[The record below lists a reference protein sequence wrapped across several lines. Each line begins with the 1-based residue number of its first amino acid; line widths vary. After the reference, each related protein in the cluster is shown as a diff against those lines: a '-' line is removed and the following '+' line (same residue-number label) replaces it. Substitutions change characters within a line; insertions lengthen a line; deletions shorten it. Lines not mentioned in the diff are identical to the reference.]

1 VQNPALPAL
10 PPPPRVRSDP
20 QPMSILPPSLRTPLT
35 QRLVRTAT
43 AALCG
48 VLIAA
53 CAATP
58 ATAPPD
64 AAAPATD
71 AALGTPAAE
80 PVYRPFPED
89 TLYSLLVAEFA
100 AHRGAFDVALQNY
113 LQQAARTRDPGV
125 AARATRMARYMGAE
139 RATLD
144 AALLWV
150 ELEPQNPEARF
161 TAATELA
168 RAGRPAEAFEHMR
181 ALDAGSGQT
190 NFAAVTASALDLPA
204 SDRQQMLEALQDIEG
219 DSPDLLIARAVLLQS
234 LERNDEALEAV
245 ATVLEAE
252 PDNYQALLL
261 EAQVYQNI
269 GDLPKAFA
277 RVERALADDPGNK
290 RLRLQYARLLAKTD
304 LAKAEEQF
312 RILVEQNPADAELRL
327 ALALVYRESGQFDRM
342 SEELNA
348 LLAEGNQS
356 SAAHFYLAQD
366 AERRG
371 DNEDAIR
378 HYLEIRP
385 GQMFMASITRAA
397 ELIIASHGIEALG
410 EPLAQLRARWV
421 AQAVPLTLLESEL
434 RLEKGDLSGAQRLLD
449 AALADTPAEPGLLY
463 ARSMV
468 SERRGDIAAM
478 ERDLRAMLRLDP
490 DSALAMNALGYSLAN
505 LTDRHAEA
513 LALIERALALKP
525 DDPAIIDSMGW
536 VQYRLGHLEKAL
548 TYLRQAFEKY
558 PDHEVAAHLGEVL
571 WVSGNREEAGE
582 IWRKGLES
590 KPDSRLI
597 HDTMRRLGAIP
608 AP

>member
-1 VQNPALPAL
+1 
-10 PPPPRVRSDP
+10 
-20 QPMSILPPSLRTPLT
+20 MSILPPSFRSLRT
-35 QRLVRTAT
+35 QRLARIAAT
-43 AALCG
+43 ALCG
-48 VLIAA
+48 ALLAA
-53 CAATP
+53 CATTP
-58 ATAPPD
+58 VTEPQDAG
-64 AAAPATD
+64 AAATIAPA
-71 AALGTPAAE
+71 PE

-89 TLYSLLVAEFA
+89 TLYALLVAEFA
-100 AHRGAFDVALQNY
+100 ARRGALDTALQNY
-113 LQQAARTRDPGV
+113 MQQAVRTRDPGV

-144 AALLWV
+144 AALLWA

-168 RAGRPAEAFEHMR
+168 RAGRPNEAFGHMR
-181 ALDAGSGQT
+181 ALDAAHGPT

-204 SDRQQMLEALQDIEG
+204 NEREGMLKALQGIEG
-219 DSPDLLIARAVLLQS
+219 DSADLLIARAVLLQS
-234 LERNDEALEAV
+234 LERNEEALAAV
-245 ATVLEAE
+245 AAVLEAE

-269 GDLPKAFA
+269 GDLPRAHA
-277 RVERALADDPGNK
+277 RIEHALAKDPGDK

-304 LAKAEEQF
+304 LAKSEEQF

-371 DNEDAIR
+371 DNDEAIG

-397 ELIIASHGIEALG
+397 ELIIASRGIEALG

-421 AQAVPLTLLESEL
+421 AQALPLTLLESEL
-434 RLEKGDLSGAQRLLD
+434 RVEAEDLAGAQRLLD
-449 AALADTPAEPGLLY
+449 RALAETPAEPGLLY

-468 SERRGDIAAM
+468 SEKRGDIAAM

-505 LTDRHAEA
+505 LTDRLAEA
-513 LALIERALALKP
+513 LALIQQALALKP

-536 VQYRLGHLEKAL
+536 VQYRLGHIEEAL
-548 TYLRQAFEKY
+548 GYLRQAFEKY

-571 WVSGNREEAGE
+571 WVSGEREEARA
-582 IWRKGLES
+582 IWDKGLES

-597 HDTMRRLGAIP
+597 HDTMRRLGAA
-608 AP
+608 APP

>member
-1 VQNPALPAL
+1 
-10 PPPPRVRSDP
+10 
-20 QPMSILPPSLRTPLT
+20 MSILPPSFRSLRT
-35 QRLVRTAT
+35 QRLARIAAT
-43 AALCG
+43 ALCG
-48 VLIAA
+48 ALLAA
-53 CAATP
+53 CATTP
-58 ATAPPD
+58 VTEPQDAG
-64 AAAPATD
+64 AAATIAPA
-71 AALGTPAAE
+71 PE

-89 TLYSLLVAEFA
+89 TLYALLVAEFA
-100 AHRGAFDVALQNY
+100 ARRGALDTALQNY
-113 LQQAARTRDPGV
+113 MQQAVRTRDPGV

-144 AALLWV
+144 AALLWA

-168 RAGRPAEAFEHMR
+168 RAGRPNEAFGHMR
-181 ALDAGSGQT
+181 ALDAAHGPT

-204 SDRQQMLEALQDIEG
+204 NEREGMLKALQGIEG
-219 DSPDLLIARAVLLQS
+219 DSADLLIARAVLLQS
-234 LERNDEALEAV
+234 LERNEEALAAV
-245 ATVLEAE
+245 AAVLEAE

-269 GDLPKAFA
+269 GDLPRAHA
-277 RVERALADDPGNK
+277 RIEHALAKDPGDK

-304 LAKAEEQF
+304 LAKSEEQF

-371 DNEDAIR
+371 DNDEAIG

-397 ELIIASHGIEALG
+397 ELIIASRGIEALG
-410 EPLAQLRARWV
+410 EPLAQLRERWV
-421 AQAVPLTLLESEL
+421 AQALPLTLLESEL
-434 RLEKGDLSGAQRLLD
+434 RVEAEDLAGAQRLLD
-449 AALADTPAEPGLLY
+449 RALAETPAEPGLLY

-468 SERRGDIAAM
+468 SEKRGDIAAM

-505 LTDRHAEA
+505 LTDRLAEA
-513 LALIERALALKP
+513 LALIQQALALKP

-536 VQYRLGHLEKAL
+536 VQYRLGHIEEAL
-548 TYLRQAFEKY
+548 GYLRQAFEKY

-571 WVSGNREEAGE
+571 WVSGEREEARA
-582 IWRKGLES
+582 IWDKGLES

-597 HDTMRRLGAIP
+597 HDTMRRLGAA
-608 AP
+608 APP

>member
-1 VQNPALPAL
+1 M
-10 PPPPRVRSDP
+10 PR
-20 QPMSILPPSLRTPLT
+20 LA
-35 QRLVRTAT
+35 RTAT
-43 AALCG
+43 VVLCG
-48 VLIAA
+48 VLVAA

-58 ATAPPD
+58 AREPQDID
-64 AAAPATD
+64 AAATTSAPA
-71 AALGTPAAE
+71 PE

-89 TLYSLLVAEFA
+89 TLYALLVAEFA
-100 AHRGAFDVALQNY
+100 ARRGALDTALQNY
-113 LQQAARTRDPGV
+113 MQQAVRTRDPGV

-144 AALLWV
+144 AALLWA

-168 RAGRPAEAFEHMR
+168 RAGRPNEAFGHMR
-181 ALDAGSGQT
+181 ALDAAHGPT

-204 SDRQQMLEALQDIEG
+204 NEREGMLKALQGIEG
-219 DSPDLLIARAVLLQS
+219 DSADLLIARAVLLQS
-234 LERNDEALEAV
+234 LERNEEALAAV
-245 ATVLEAE
+245 AAVLEAE

-269 GDLPKAFA
+269 GDLPRAHA
-277 RVERALADDPGNK
+277 RIEHALAKDPGDK

-304 LAKAEEQF
+304 LAKSEEQF

-371 DNEDAIR
+371 DNDEAIG

-397 ELIIASHGIEALG
+397 ELIIASRGIEALG
-410 EPLAQLRARWV
+410 EPLAQLRERWV
-421 AQAVPLTLLESEL
+421 AQALPLTLLESEL
-434 RLEKGDLSGAQRLLD
+434 RVEAEDLAGAQRLLD
-449 AALADTPAEPGLLY
+449 RALAETPAEPGLLY

-468 SERRGDIAAM
+468 SEKRGDIAAM

-505 LTDRHAEA
+505 LTDRLAEA
-513 LALIERALALKP
+513 LALIQQALALKP

-536 VQYRLGHLEKAL
+536 VQYRLGHIEEAL
-548 TYLRQAFEKY
+548 GYLRQAFEKY

-571 WVSGNREEAGE
+571 WVSGEREEARA
-582 IWRKGLES
+582 IWDKGLES

-597 HDTMRRLGAIP
+597 HDTMRRLGAA
-608 AP
+608 APP

>member
-1 VQNPALPAL
+1 
-10 PPPPRVRSDP
+10 
-20 QPMSILPPSLRTPLT
+20 
-35 QRLVRTAT
+35 
-43 AALCG
+43 
-48 VLIAA
+48 
-53 CAATP
+53 
-58 ATAPPD
+58 
-64 AAAPATD
+64 
-71 AALGTPAAE
+71 
-80 PVYRPFPED
+80 VYRPFPED
-89 TLYSLLVAEFA
+89 ALYSLLVAEFA

-113 LQQAARTRDPGV
+113 LQQAVRTRDPGV

-536 VQYRLGHLEKAL
+536 VQYRLGHIEKAL

-597 HDTMRRLGAIP
+597 LDAMRRLGAIP

>member
-1 VQNPALPAL
+1 
-10 PPPPRVRSDP
+10 
-20 QPMSILPPSLRTPLT
+20 
-35 QRLVRTAT
+35 
-43 AALCG
+43 
-48 VLIAA
+48 
-53 CAATP
+53 
-58 ATAPPD
+58 
-64 AAAPATD
+64 
-71 AALGTPAAE
+71 
-80 PVYRPFPED
+80 
-89 TLYSLLVAEFA
+89 
-100 AHRGAFDVALQNY
+100 
-113 LQQAARTRDPGV
+113 
-125 AARATRMARYMGAE
+125 MARYMGAE

-144 AALLWV
+144 AALLWA

-168 RAGRPAEAFEHMR
+168 RAGRPNEAFGHMR
-181 ALDAGSGQT
+181 ALDAAHGPT

-204 SDRQQMLEALQDIEG
+204 NEREEMLKALQGIEG
-219 DSPDLLIARAVLLQS
+219 DSADLLIARAVLLQS
-234 LERNDEALEAV
+234 LERNEEALAAV
-245 ATVLEAE
+245 AAVLEAE

-269 GDLPKAFA
+269 GDLPRAHA
-277 RVERALADDPGNK
+277 RIEHALAKDPGDK

-304 LAKAEEQF
+304 LAKSEEQF

-371 DNEDAIR
+371 DNDEAIG

-397 ELIIASHGIEALG
+397 ELIIASRGIEALG

-421 AQAVPLTLLESEL
+421 AQALPLTLLESEL
-434 RLEKGDLSGAQRLLD
+434 RVEAEDLAGAQRLLD
-449 AALADTPAEPGLLY
+449 RALAETPAEPGLLY

-468 SERRGDIAAM
+468 SEKRGDIAAM

-505 LTDRHAEA
+505 LTDRLAEA
-513 LALIERALALKP
+513 LALIQQALALKP

-536 VQYRLGHLEKAL
+536 VQYRLGHIEEAL
-548 TYLRQAFEKY
+548 GYLRQAFEKY

-571 WVSGNREEAGE
+571 WVSGEREEARA
-582 IWRKGLES
+582 IWDKGLES

-597 HDTMRRLGAIP
+597 HDTMRRLGAA
-608 AP
+608 APP

>member
-1 VQNPALPAL
+1 
-10 PPPPRVRSDP
+10 
-20 QPMSILPPSLRTPLT
+20 MSILPPSFRSLRT
-35 QRLVRTAT
+35 QRLARIAAT
-43 AALCG
+43 ALCG
-48 VLIAA
+48 ALLAA
-53 CAATP
+53 CATTP
-58 ATAPPD
+58 VTEPQDAG
-64 AAAPATD
+64 AAATIAPA
-71 AALGTPAAE
+71 PE

-89 TLYSLLVAEFA
+89 TLYALLVAEFA
-100 AHRGAFDVALQNY
+100 ARRGALDTALQNY
-113 LQQAARTRDPGV
+113 MQQAVRTRDPGV

-144 AALLWV
+144 AALLWA

-168 RAGRPAEAFEHMR
+168 RAGRPNEAFGHMR
-181 ALDAGSGQT
+181 ALDAAHGPT

-204 SDRQQMLEALQDIEG
+204 NEREGMLKALQGIEG
-219 DSPDLLIARAVLLQS
+219 DSADLLIARAVLLQS
-234 LERNDEALEAV
+234 LERNEEALAAV
-245 ATVLEAE
+245 AAVLEAE

-269 GDLPKAFA
+269 GDLPRAHA
-277 RVERALADDPGNK
+277 RIEHALAKDPGDK

-304 LAKAEEQF
+304 LAKSEEQF

-371 DNEDAIR
+371 DNDEAIG

-397 ELIIASHGIEALG
+397 ELIIASRGIEALG
-410 EPLAQLRARWV
+410 EPLAQLRERWV
-421 AQAVPLTLLESEL
+421 AQALPLTLLESEL
-434 RLEKGDLSGAQRLLD
+434 RVEAEDLAGAQRLLD
-449 AALADTPAEPGLLY
+449 RALAETPAEPGLLY

-468 SERRGDIAAM
+468 SEKRGDIAAM

-505 LTDRHAEA
+505 LTDRLAEA
-513 LALIERALALKP
+513 LALIQQALALKP

-536 VQYRLGHLEKAL
+536 VQYRLGHIEEAL
-548 TYLRQAFEKY
+548 GYLRQAFEKY

-571 WVSGNREEAGE
+571 WVSGEREEARA
-582 IWRKGLES
+582 IWDKGLES

-597 HDTMRRLGAIP
+597 QDTMRRLGAA
-608 AP
+608 APP

>member
-1 VQNPALPAL
+1 
-10 PPPPRVRSDP
+10 
-20 QPMSILPPSLRTPLT
+20 MSILPTSLRTPLP
-35 QRLVRTAT
+35 QRLARTAT

-58 ATAPPD
+58 ATAPQD
-64 AAAPATD
+64 VDAPATD

-89 TLYSLLVAEFA
+89 ALYALLVAEFA

-113 LQQAARTRDPGV
+113 LQQAVRTRDPGV

-342 SEELNA
+342 SEELNT

-536 VQYRLGHLEKAL
+536 VQYRLGHIEKAL

-597 HDTMRRLGAIP
+597 LDAMRRLGAIP